1 MGVCASTRGA
11 CRGRHEDDGGGDDGS
26 PRHGGGAKTPLH
38 DAVEAGDGAAV
49 KRLLKEREVD
59 QDARDELGNTALIYA
74 AFEGRRA
81 IVALLLFAGA
91 DKNKPG
97 NRGDTPLTM
106 ASAWGHEAVVA
117 MLLTE
122 GAVSDRRARV

>member
-49 KRLLKEREVD
+49 KRLLKEREEED
-59 QDARDELGNTALIYA
+59 HPFRRDVISS
-74 AFEGRRA
+74 RRQ
-81 IVALLLFAGA
+81 IGPKL
-91 DKNKPG
+91 D
-97 NRGDTPLTM
+97 LTD
-106 ASAWGHEAVVA
+106 
-117 MLLTE
+117 LT
-122 GAVSDRRARV
+122 